1 MKYDASE
8 TGPELSQTA
17 AQSRLLGMKP
27 RNLFKTAPEAYQL
40 VSALEQHVQTK
51 VEHRLLELVKTRA
64 SMLNGCAFCIDMHTT
79 DAVKDGEDP
88 RRLYA
93 VAAWRESPF
102 FTDAERAAL
111 ELTDAVTRL
120 GEHGVPDEVW
130 DPVVAAY
137 GETTAAELVV
147 AIGTI
152 NVWNRLAITNHSQP
166 PAL

>member
-1 MKYDASE
+1 M
-8 TGPELSQTA
+8 
-17 AQSRLLGMKP
+17 QSKI
-27 RNLFKTAPEAYQL
+27 
-40 VSALEQHVQTK
+40 
-51 VEHRLLELVKTRA
+51 EHRLLELVKTRA
-64 SMLNGCAFCIDMHTT
+64 SMINGCAFCIDMHTT
-79 DAVKDGEDP
+79 DATKSGEDP
-88 RRLYA
+88 RRLFA
-93 VAAWRESPF
+93 IAGWRESPF

-130 DPVVAAY
+130 DAVVAAY

-147 AIGTI
+147 AIATI